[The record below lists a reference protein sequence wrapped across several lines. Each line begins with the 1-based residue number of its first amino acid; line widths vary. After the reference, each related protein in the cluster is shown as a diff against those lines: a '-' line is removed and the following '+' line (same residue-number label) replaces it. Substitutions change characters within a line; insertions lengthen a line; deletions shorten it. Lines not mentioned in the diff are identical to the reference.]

1 MSASIEQ
8 REPTGY
14 YGVPPIHKA
23 HWHWLIITYFF
34 AGGISAGSYVIASVA
49 ELLGGEAGR
58 RIARTGRYVSLAFI
72 IPSPLLLILDLRR
85 PDRFLNMLRVFK
97 VRSPMSVGVWGLVA
111 FSGFSG
117 LSAMVQAAE
126 DGLLESAPVL
136 AVLLRALPGRAI
148 AFLGIGPAFF
158 LGGYTG
164 VLLAAT
170 AVPLWTRRYLLM
182 GPLFLTSALSTGTA
196 AVTLVLSMVRGT
208 SDRTMHRL
216 ERLDS
221 LTLLAEMGLLLT
233 LRNSLGP
240 VIGRPL
246 REGRL
251 AMLDRVVLNLGLAA
265 PIGLQGSAALFGWRL
280 PRGLT
285 AFAAALVLGGGYL
298 LRYMMIVGG
307 QQSADDPQATFELAR
322 ADSPADAAGGSRGLQ
337 P

>member
-1 MSASIEQ
+1 MSGAVEP

-14 YGVPPIHKA
+14 YGVAPIHKA

-34 AGGISAGSYVIASVA
+34 AGGIAAGSYVVASIA

-58 RIARTGRYVSLAFI
+58 RIARAGRYVSLAFI
-72 IPSPLLLILDLRR
+72 LPSPVLLILDLRR

-97 VRSPMSVGVWGLVA
+97 FRSPMSMGVWGLVA

-117 LSAMVQAAE
+117 LSAVVQAAQ

-148 AFLGIGPAFF
+148 ALLGTGPALF

-182 GPLFLTSALSTGTA
+182 GPLFLACALSTGTA

-208 SDRTMHRL
+208 SDRSIHRL

-221 LTLLAEMGLLLT
+221 LALLAEMGLLLR
-233 LRNSLGP
+233 LQNGLGP

-251 AMLDRVVLNLGLAA
+251 AMVERVVLTFGLAA
-265 PIGLQGSAALFGWRL
+265 PMGFQGSAALFGWRL

-285 AFAAALVLGGGYL
+285 ALASALVLCGGYL

-322 ADSPADAAGGSRGLQ
+322 GDGRSAAAGGSSGLQ